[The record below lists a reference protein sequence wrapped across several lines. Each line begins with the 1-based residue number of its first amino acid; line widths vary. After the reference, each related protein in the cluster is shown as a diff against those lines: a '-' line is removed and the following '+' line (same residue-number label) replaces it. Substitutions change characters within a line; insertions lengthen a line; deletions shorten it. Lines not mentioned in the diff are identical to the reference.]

1 MLVLC
6 AGAEAN
12 VNAEGFRITSP
23 YALASAPSQRTTAHA
38 LPLSGHPKLLI
49 GLCTRT
55 KAVPVSVSPRPPRFL
70 PKPLQQYRI
79 FSASIWRVES
89 SA

>member
-49 GLCTRT
+49 GFCTRT
-55 KAVPVSVSPRPPRFL
+55 KAVPVRVSPRPPRFL
-70 PKPLQQYRI
+70 PKPLKQYRI
-79 FSASIWRVES
+79 FSASI
-89 SA
+89 